1 MAVVLGAIGRFL
13 RGQRMGWLLIL
24 WCGRRIFY
32 GILTPV
38 QPYKGACRQ
47 VFASVP
53 AAPPSVKGCVNRWDR
68 GRVWRGN
75 PLAEWVVFESE
86 PAGRFGKTAS
96 RFLRGQRRDWR
107 VRWSFRRRISIG
119 WATGGVVSWTSI
131 GEFGKPG
138 LATYPLVRETDFLWN
153 PHPGSAV

>member
-1 MAVVLGAIGRFL
+1 MGSGASL
-13 RGQRMGWLLIL
+13 AGWDFRTASLIDL
-24 WCGRRIFY
+24 
-32 GILTPV
+32 
-38 QPYKGACRQ
+38 
-47 VFASVP
+47 
-53 AAPPSVKGCVNRWDR
+53 KGCFD
-68 GRVWRGN
+68 GA
-75 PLAEWVVFESE
+75 PLAELAVSESE

-138 LATYPLVRETDFLWN
+138 LATYPLVQGADFLWN

>member
-53 AAPPSVKGCVNRWDR
+53 AASRSVKGCVNRWDR
-68 GRVWRGN
+68 GRVWRGD

-86 PAGRFGKTAS
+86 PAGRFGETAS
-96 RFLRGQRRDWR
+96 RFCG
-107 VRWSFRRRISIG
+107 VKG
-119 WATGGVVSWTSI
+119 GTGGCA
-131 GEFGKPG
+131 GLFGGAFP
-138 LATYPLVRETDFLWN
+138 LAGQLAELCRGPLSGNLESRGWLLIHWCKGRIFYGN